1 MRIKKKTRFMSIAPG
16 SKPGAASP
24 ARGFTLIEL
33 LVVIAIIALL
43 LSVLLPGLGRAKDYV
58 KQVTCSTRLKQI
70 GVGLKMYSDAF
81 NGSMPDD
88 YCVSDPSDRERHTF
102 VVYRADEK
110 YGSGKLKPFR
120 LAYLYELDY
129 IDTPELFYCPGNRRA
144 EAPEYI
150 YENYTN
156 PTPLGTLPQAFNLN
170 TDNEWVRVGYTYFPT
185 EKNAKISPSTHA
197 PEPAKKYVRL
207 NPNICMMSDLIHNL
221 DAISHQHN
229 QRYTLNRLFSD
240 NHVSAFNDQS
250 IFSDLREPGGR
261 DIWLTL
267 EKKGFEMSFYDTA
280 YYTVFR
286 AMGP

>member
-1 MRIKKKTRFMSIAPG
+1 MRTKNN
-16 SKPGAASP
+16 
-24 ARGFTLIEL
+24 ARAFTLIEL

-43 LSVLLPGLGRAKDYV
+43 LSVLLPGLGRAKEYS
-58 KQVTCSTRLKQI
+58 KQVTCGARLKQI

-88 YCVSDPSDRERHTF
+88 YCVSNTKNRERHTF
-102 VVYRADEK
+102 IAYRDDER
-110 YGSGKLKPFR
+110 YASGKLKPFR

-129 IDTPELFYCPGNRRA
+129 VDVPELFYCPGNRRT

-150 YENYTN
+150 YDNYTN
-156 PTPLGTLPQAFNLN
+156 PTEWGTLPQAFNVN

-185 EKNAKISPSTHA
+185 ESNARIDPGTFA
-197 PEPAKKYVRL
+197 PEPARKYARL
-207 NPNICMMSDLIHNL
+207 NAGICIMSDLIHNL

-229 QRYTLNRLFSD
+229 KRYTLNRLFSD
-240 NHVSAFNDQS
+240 SHVSACSDQTV
-250 IFSDLREPGGR
+250 FTDLKDPGGR

-267 EKKGFEMSFYDTA
+267 KNKGFQMSFYDTA

>member
-1 MRIKKKTRFMSIAPG
+1 MKTKRKST
-16 SKPGAASP
+16 
-24 ARGFTLIEL
+24 GFTLIEL

-43 LSVLLPGLGRAKDYV
+43 LSVLLPGLGRAKDYA
-58 KQVTCSTRLKQI
+58 KQVTCSARLKQI

-88 YCVSDPSDRERHTF
+88 YCVTNPSNREKHTF
-102 VVYRADEK
+102 IAYRDDERDT
-110 YGSGKLKPFR
+110 SGKLKPFR

-129 IDTPELFYCPGNRRA
+129 IDVSELFYCPGNRRA

-156 PTPLGTLPQAFNLN
+156 PTQWGTLPQAYNVN

-185 EKNAKISPSTHA
+185 ETNARINTATFA
-197 PEPAKKYVRL
+197 PEPARKHVRL
-207 NPNICMMSDLIHNL
+207 NPNICIMSDLIHNL

-229 QRYTLNRLFSD
+229 KRYTLNRLFSD
-240 NHVSAFNDQS
+240 NHVSAFNDQAV
-250 IFSDLREPGGR
+250 FNNLTDPGGR
-261 DIWLTL
+261 DIWVTL
-267 EKKGFEMSFYDTA
+267 KNKGFNMNFYDTA